1 MRLDNY
7 GLPARSWRV
16 IYGRKILRVLL
27 ILCALIILTF
37 NSGYA
42 ATAPPGF
49 YLVKSQNGVQLYRK
63 DYPGGAPDF
72 VQVVDLSLGAAVKP
86 LHGAITDPGIG
97 QGVYGGNDAR
107 FRSRSLANYWQSFSA
122 ENPSAFCITNGQFF
136 YMLEYPTRLPF
147 PLKVDGNLITDGYGI
162 KDFPGKKLILE
173 LWPGKAD
180 IVPLSNDAL
189 LSSSAPDI
197 IAGLTEDAPKRIK
210 FAVGRTFFGV
220 ADQNGDSTYD
230 TVLVFNSSISRQEE
244 AANVLRSFGAD
255 KVMMLDG
262 GGSTQ
267 LSCEGKSYIYS
278 ERLIPQAIGIM
289 AAPAGAAVMAEPA
302 PLSPPTRV
310 AITLS
315 VQSAAIAGSDGGALD
330 PISPQPSSTAK
341 TTLAPTPFPTQ
352 TEPVQTSIATESEAP
367 ANNALP
373 TTPVPAQMLNLTQ
386 EQSDI
391 PVLTPTPV
399 GEQPSALSQV
409 QQRENALALLQPQ
422 QSVVTEST
430 LKDVG
435 SALQEMP
442 QQADPPVRIVDIV
455 WVPLSMSPVLLILL
469 IMVHKIRGPHI

>member
-1 MRLDNY
+1 
-7 GLPARSWRV
+7 
-16 IYGRKILRVLL
+16 
-27 ILCALIILTF
+27 
-37 NSGYA
+37 
-42 ATAPPGF
+42 
-49 YLVKSQNGVQLYRK
+49 
-63 DYPGGAPDF
+63 
-72 VQVVDLSLGAAVKP
+72 
-86 LHGAITDPGIG
+86 
-97 QGVYGGNDAR
+97 
-107 FRSRSLANYWQSFSA
+107 
-122 ENPSAFCITNGQFF
+122 
-136 YMLEYPTRLPF
+136 
-147 PLKVDGNLITDGYGI
+147 
-162 KDFPGKKLILE
+162 
-173 LWPGKAD
+173 
-180 IVPLSNDAL
+180 
-189 LSSSAPDI
+189 
-197 IAGLTEDAPKRIK
+197 
-210 FAVGRTFFGV
+210 
-220 ADQNGDSTYD
+220 
-230 TVLVFNSSISRQEE
+230 
-244 AANVLRSFGAD
+244 
-255 KVMMLDG
+255 
-262 GGSTQ
+262 
-267 LSCEGKSYIYS
+267 
-278 ERLIPQAIGIM
+278 
-289 AAPAGAAVMAEPA
+289 VMAEPA

-330 PISPQPSSTAK
+330 PISPQPSSTVK

-422 QSVVTEST
+422 QSLVTEST

-435 SALQEMP
+435 SAPQEMP